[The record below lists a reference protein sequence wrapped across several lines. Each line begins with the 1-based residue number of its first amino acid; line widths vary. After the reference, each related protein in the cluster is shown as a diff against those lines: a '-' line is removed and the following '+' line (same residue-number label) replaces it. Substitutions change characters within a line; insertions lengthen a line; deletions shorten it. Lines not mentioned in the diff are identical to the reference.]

1 MTPENNIPSEEEFQP
16 RPRDLVIGGIPWIA
30 RMSDKARAK
39 ADGSIGEY
47 IYPCPV
53 DRRVLAELGISAEEF
68 LAMSVQVE
76 TDAALVEEVRE
87 RRQSPSQSVDA

>member
-1 MTPENNIPSEEEFQP
+1 MSPENNSSSEEEFQP

-39 ADGSIGEY
+39 ANGSIGEY

-76 TDAALVEEVRE
+76 TAAALVEQVRE
-87 RRQSPSQSVDA
+87 RRQNPPEAVDA

>member
-1 MTPENNIPSEEEFQP
+1 MTPENNTPSEEEFQP
-16 RPRDLVIGGIPWIA
+16 RPRDLVIGGIPWIT

-68 LAMSVQVE
+68 LAMAVQVE
-76 TDAALVEEVRE
+76 TDAALVDQVRKC
-87 RRQSPSQSVDA
+87 RQSPSESVDA